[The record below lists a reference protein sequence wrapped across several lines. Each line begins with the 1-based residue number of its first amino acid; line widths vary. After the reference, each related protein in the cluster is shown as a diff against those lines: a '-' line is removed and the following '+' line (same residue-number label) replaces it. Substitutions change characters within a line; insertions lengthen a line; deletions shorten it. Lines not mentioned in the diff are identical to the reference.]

1 MVLRTWLYSCHMVP
15 LAEFGQGIIAHRASP
30 GGAPTAPR
38 RRRAPRAPR
47 QRTPKPKAAPPR
59 AAPVP
64 LLPPLSDSVWKP
76 TPVAEEEV
84 LQATE
89 VNGQSSLKDVA
100 AEAWERI

>member
-1 MVLRTWLYSCHMVP
+1 
-15 LAEFGQGIIAHRASP
+15 
-30 GGAPTAPR
+30 
-38 RRRAPRAPR
+38 
-47 QRTPKPKAAPPR
+47 
-59 AAPVP
+59 VP

-100 AEAWERI
+100 AEAWQLVWLFVWANLILVGMLLLTVHL